1 MSKFEYIVS
10 EADEGRQVKDI
21 IRNEFSFS
29 RKLRT
34 NLKKNQTLV
43 LLNGAPALGWHS
55 VKAGDIVSIDLPDE
69 TSHFEPEN
77 IPLSVVFEDDD
88 LLIINKQPGFV
99 CHPTKGHP
107 AHTMA
112 NGIQK
117 YIIDTGQSFKI
128 RFINRLDMDTS
139 GLLAIAKN
147 SHSQDNITKQ
157 MAAGKVSKKYIA
169 IVKGVMADDD
179 GVISAPIGRPD
190 PERVERGVIEGG
202 HDSTT
207 HYRVLQRF
215 DKGFTMVELDLK
227 TGRTHQIR
235 VHLSHYG
242 HPVIGDHLYGGE
254 NPLLIERQALHAF
267 YLSFYHPV
275 TGEFMEFTAPVPQD
289 ITDLINKIT

>member
-1 MSKFEYIVS
+1 MSKFEYIVPES
-10 EADEGRQVKDI
+10 DAGRQIKDI
-21 IRNEFSFS
+21 IRNEFTFS

-34 NLKKNQTLV
+34 NLKKDRSLI
-43 LLNGAPALGWHS
+43 LLNGALTQGWHS
-55 VKAGDIVSIDLPDE
+55 VKPGDIITVDFPDE

-77 IPLSVVFEDDD
+77 IPISVIYEDDD
-88 LLIINKQPGFV
+88 LLIINKQPGYV

-107 AHTMA
+107 CHTMA

-117 YIIDTGQSFKI
+117 YIVDSGQSFKI

-157 MAAGKVSKKYIA
+157 MAAGNVLKKYVA
-169 IVKGVMADDD
+169 VVKGIIEDDT

-207 HYRVLQRF
+207 HFTVLRRF
-215 DKGFTMVELDLK
+215 EKGFTMVELILE

-235 VHLSHYG
+235 VHLSHSG
-242 HPVIGDHLYGGE
+242 HPVVGDHLYGGE

-267 YLSFYHPV
+267 YLGFYHPV
-275 TGEFMEFTAPVPQD
+275 TGERMEFSAPIPED
-289 ITDLINKIT
+289 ILKLIEKIS

>member
-1 MSKFEYIVS
+1 MSKFEYKVL
-10 EADEGRQVKDI
+10 ACDDGRQIKDI

-29 RKLRT
+29 RRLRT
-34 NLKKNQTLV
+34 NLKKDQTLV
-43 LLNGAPALGWHS
+43 LLNGAPVLGWHS
-55 VKAGDIVSIDLPDE
+55 VKPGDIISVDLPDE

-77 IPLSVVFEDDD
+77 IPISVVFEDDD

-107 AHTMA
+107 ANTMA
-112 NGIQK
+112 NGLQK
-117 YIIDTGQSFKI
+117 YIADTGQSFKI

-169 IVKGVMADDD
+169 VVKGIMAEDE

-207 HYRVLQRF
+207 HFKVLRRF
-215 DKGFTMVELDLK
+215 EKGFTMVELVLE

-235 VHLSHYG
+235 VHLSHLG
-242 HPVIGDHLYGGE
+242 HPVVGDHLYGGE
-254 NPLLIERQALHAF
+254 NPLLIQRQALHAY

-275 TGEFMEFTAPVPQD
+275 NGEYMAFDAQVPDD
-289 ITDLINKIT
+289 ILDLIGKIS

>member
-1 MSKFEYIVS
+1 MSKFKYIVS

-34 NLKKNQTLV
+34 NLKKTQTLV

-55 VKAGDIVSIDLPDE
+55 VKAGDTVSIDLPDE